1 MLSNIDES
9 GQTVNGLDK
18 QQNDPSSEKSENQD
32 LEQQWLAFIEDDK
45 KWKKIDHY
53 ALLWNT
59 NKHKGII
66 KILLEDGVDY
76 KIIVKSAREFE
87 MIANVFRIEQSVYY
101 NLISG
106 SIASSWTQLSTEET
120 EIS

>member
-1 MLSNIDES
+1 MPSNIEKSGQLSN
-9 GQTVNGLDK
+9 GADK
-18 QQNDPSSEKSENQD
+18 QRDTPTEKSENQD
-32 LEQQWLAFIEDDK
+32 LELQWLAFIEDDK

-76 KIIVKSAREFE
+76 KIVVKSAREFE
-87 MIANVFRIEQSVYY
+87 MIANVFRIEKSVYY

-106 SIASSWTQLSTEET
+106 SIASSWTPMSGEVA